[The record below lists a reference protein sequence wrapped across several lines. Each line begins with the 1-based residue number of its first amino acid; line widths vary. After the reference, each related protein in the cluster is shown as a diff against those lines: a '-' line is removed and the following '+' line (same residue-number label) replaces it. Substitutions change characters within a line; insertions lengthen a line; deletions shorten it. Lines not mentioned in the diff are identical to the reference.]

1 MRRPTPTIEMKLS
14 VEAVRA
20 RFGEL
25 TALAEIVG
33 QVRGSHGNRVAVEL
47 LLNGVGMM
55 PTSIRNEPYY
65 GEMLDYQLGLLL
77 AHLGQAEAAA
87 NLIRR
92 SGALPHSGG
101 NWLFPDIVAEGLE
114 LQARAI
120 EASARGLPPIL
131 IAAMPAGGSASLAQS
146 IAATLDM
153 PVMRLSAGNFPD
165 YIMMP
170 SWLERFSAGGALTHD
185 HFGATPFN
193 LRVLEEVGWKQ
204 VFVLI
209 RDPRAA
215 AAALARKE
223 MAAYGQALE
232 GEEAAR
238 RIVHLAAAAVIPWLN
253 LWTAAEERTALRI
266 HWIRYDEV
274 CADVGA
280 VIQRIIDILQPDY
293 PAVAA
298 MRDNPTRAVTANF
311 AVGDD
316 QAWRT
321 LISAEAARSLWP
333 AIASRAVDLLGMEP

>member
-1 MRRPTPTIEMKLS
+1 MEMKLS
-14 VEAVRA
+14 HESARA
-20 RFGEL
+20 RFSEL

-33 QVRGSHGNRVAVEL
+33 QVRSTHGNRVAVEL
-47 LLNGVGMM
+47 LLNGVGMT
-55 PTSIRNEPYY
+55 PTTVRNEPYY

-77 AHLGQAEAAA
+77 AHLDQPEAAA
-87 NLIRR
+87 DLIRR
-92 SGALPHSGG
+92 SNALPHSAG
-101 NWLFPDIVAEGLE
+101 NGLFPDIIAEGLE
-114 LQARAI
+114 LHAQAMA
-120 EASARGLPPIL
+120 ATARGMPPIL
-131 IAAMPAGGSASLAQS
+131 IAAMPAAGSASLTQS

-153 PVMRLSAGNFPD
+153 PVVRLSAGAFAS
-165 YIMMP
+165 YVLMP
-170 SWLERFSAGGALTHD
+170 SWVERFSAGGALTHD

-193 LRVLEEVGWKQ
+193 LRVLEAMGWKQ

-215 AAALARKE
+215 ATALVRKE
-223 MAAYGQALE
+223 MTAYGRALE

-266 HWIRYDEV
+266 HWICYDEV